1 MRTPP
6 VPCYLFLWHKH
17 PPLRRLLF
25 GLVSARTNGASLN
38 RKQLMCQWLMKT
50 DNATECG
57 ALCDVF
63 SHGIL
68 RAHFSPNN
76 RIKRL
81 EIVFDVMSLMQQLQ
95 RAVGQGELRMVPN
108 TLALATQP
116 SQQARLVLSAVP
128 PYGIT
133 HTNEAWTAL
142 MGHTAE
148 EAKMFPF
155 TLMNGPAEVNNGDAL
170 ETLVQTC
177 IGSNVKR
184 AEVVDLSVVTRDLR
198 RLAVA
203 VQAYPLG
210 TPDGATTHLLL
221 VMEEIPVCAP
231 LPQTGLDLYPF
242 V

>member
-1 MRTPP
+1 
-6 VPCYLFLWHKH
+6 
-17 PPLRRLLF
+17 
-25 GLVSARTNGASLN
+25 
-38 RKQLMCQWLMKT
+38 
-50 DNATECG
+50 
-57 ALCDVF
+57 
-63 SHGIL
+63 
-68 RAHFSPNN
+68 
-76 RIKRL
+76 
-81 EIVFDVMSLMQQLQ
+81 
-95 RAVGQGELRMVPN
+95 
-108 TLALATQP
+108 LALATQP

-155 TLMNGPAEVNNGDAL
+155 TLMNGPAEANNGDAL

-184 AEVVDLSVVTRDLR
+184 AEMVDLRVVTRDLR

-221 VMEEIPVCAP
+221 VMEEIPVCTP